1 MIPPLAER
9 LAYAEANVD
18 ELERAAHNYARST
31 HPESVPT
38 RAHAWKR
45 QRCGP
50 ASPKRYAPNS
60 KPLGGCR
67 DDADVDTR

>member
-38 RAHAWKR
+38 RACLEEAKMWTSVAEALR
-45 QRCGP
+45 
-50 ASPKRYAPNS
+50 AELEAA
-60 KPLGGCR
+60 GGMPR
-67 DDADVDTR
+67 